1 MKKSLIKVVINLF
14 LFLFSVYN
22 FVLADSIKYLG
33 HSCFLIEVD
42 SKKILIDPYSYDMG
56 YPLLGKISLKE
67 VNLILSTHEHFDHF
81 NKDVFKI
88 SQKLSIPYFV
98 GTKDDGQN
106 WNSINY
112 KLDNIEVN
120 SVNTYHDSNLGNDRG
135 KNAVI
140 VIKTKKFKI
149 AHLGDLGHILDKK
162 QIENLKGVDFL
173 FVPVGGFFTI
183 SSMEAVK
190 IIKTLAPKVVIP
202 MHYKTKYTKDFPI
215 SEINEFIKLSE
226 NELKDYILFKKE
238 YGDMII
244 KMDNIKNKS
253 IFCFIVN

>member
-1 MKKSLIKVVINLF
+1 MKRSLIKIVIIVFFF
-14 LFLFSVYN
+14 LFFVYN

-56 YPLLGKISLKE
+56 YPLLSKINLKE

-106 WNSINY
+106 WNPINY
-112 KLDNIEVN
+112 KFDKIYVN
-120 SVNTYHDSNLGNDRG
+120 SINTYHDSSLGNDRG
-135 KNAVI
+135 KNSVI
-140 VIKTKKFKI
+140 VIKTNKFKI

-162 QIENLKGVDFL
+162 QAESLKSVDFL

-183 SSMEAVK
+183 SSAEAVK
-190 IIKTLAPKVVIP
+190 IIKTLSPKVVIP
-202 MHYKTKYTKDFPI
+202 MHYKTKYTRDFPI
-215 SEINEFIKLSE
+215 SDINEFIKLSE
-226 NELKDYILFKKE
+226 KELKDYVLVKKE
-238 YGDMII
+238 YSDMII
-244 KMDNIKNKS
+244 KVDNIKNKS
-253 IFCFIVN
+253 IFCFIMN